1 MGKLKEQ
8 LREEARAEAEQEQ
21 LLYIEQLKEELSQY
35 RAMVRAYAKQ
45 SFGDAKQHL
54 SVPQGR
60 SESWSGGRLG
70 TKTLNG
76 IKASFAQKGGHG

>member
-54 SVPQGR
+54 PAQGR